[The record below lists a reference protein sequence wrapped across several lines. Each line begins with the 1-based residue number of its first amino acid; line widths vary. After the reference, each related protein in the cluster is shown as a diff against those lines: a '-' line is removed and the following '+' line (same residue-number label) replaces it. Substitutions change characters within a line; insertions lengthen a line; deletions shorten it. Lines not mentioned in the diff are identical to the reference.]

1 MQDHQLSYA
10 ATHRTEHKQQSKPC
24 SDFKNQENVAQFVDS
39 LVVLL
44 YVIWCPWRAKQSYV
58 D

>member
-39 LVVLL
+39 LVALL
-44 YVIWCPWRAKQSYV
+44 YM
-58 D
+58 